1 MATTPGIT
9 GSVTERRRKMGQAWG
24 FGRYG
29 GPEVQE
35 FFDRPDPVPGRGE
48 VLIRVDVAGVNPLDH
63 TLRSGLVDG
72 LDGGR
77 PFPRVLGVEAAG
89 TVLALGEDI
98 DELEVG
104 DAVFGLA
111 LTGGG
116 TYAETTVLSAPNTA
130 RIPEGLSATVAAT
143 LPVAGTTAVDVLDQL
158 GLPAGATVLVN
169 GVGGGVGLAVARLAV
184 GRELRVIGT
193 GSAAKREHAE
203 AIGVRFID
211 YTAEGVVAAAH
222 ELVPDGFD
230 GVVDLVGGASL
241 RTVAPLARDLR
252 QVIAVGDMS
261 VPDLGGRF
269 VERRLD
275 RENLE
280 RSARLALDGVLAP
293 VITAVHPLSDA
304 PAALAIVETGHSAG
318 KVVIKVA

>member
-1 MATTPGIT
+1 
-9 GSVTERRRKMGQAWG
+9 MGKAWG

-35 FFDRPDPVPGRGE
+35 FFDRPDPVPGRDE
-48 VLIRVDVAGVNPLDH
+48 VLIRVGVAGVNPLDH
-63 TLRSGLVDG
+63 LLRSGLVDG

-77 PFPRVLGVEAAG
+77 PFPRVLGMEAAG
-89 TVLALGEDI
+89 TVLARGEGVDG
-98 DELEVG
+98 LEVG
-104 DAVFGLA
+104 DAVFGFA

-158 GLPAGATVLVN
+158 SLPAGATVLVN
-169 GVGGGVGLAVARLAV
+169 GVGGGVGLAVAQLAL

-193 GSAAKREHAE
+193 GSTAKREHAE
-203 AIGVRFID
+203 SIGVRFVD
-211 YTAEGVVAAAH
+211 YTVEDVVGTARA
-222 ELVPDGFD
+222 LLPDGFD
-230 GVVDLVGGASL
+230 GVVDLAGGTSL
-241 RTVAPLARDLR
+241 RTVAPLARDPR
-252 QVIAVGDMS
+252 NVIAVGDRS

-269 VERRLD
+269 VERRVD
-275 RENLE
+275 RENLQ
-280 RSARLALDGVLAP
+280 RSARLALDGLLTP

-304 PAALAIVETGHSAG
+304 PAALATVETGHTSG
-318 KVVIKVA
+318 KVVVKVA

>member
-1 MATTPGIT
+1 
-9 GSVTERRRKMGQAWG
+9 MGQAWG
-24 FGRYG
+24 FGKHG

-48 VLIRVDVAGVNPLDH
+48 VLIRVDAAGVNPLDH
-63 TLRSGLVDG
+63 AVRSGLVPG

-77 PFPRVLGVEAAG
+77 PFPRVLGMEAAG
-89 TVLALGEDI
+89 TVLALGEDV
-98 DELEVG
+98 DGLEVG
-104 DAVFGLA
+104 DTVFGFA

-130 RIPEGLSATVAAT
+130 RIPVGLSATVAAT

-169 GVGGGVGLAVARLAV
+169 GVGGGVGLAVARLAI
-184 GRELRVIGT
+184 GRELLVIGT

-211 YTAEGVVAAAH
+211 YAAEDVVAVAR
-222 ELVPDGFD
+222 ELVPDGF
-230 GVVDLVGGASL
+230 GGIVDLVGGISL
-241 RTVAPLARDLR
+241 RAVAPLARDPR
-252 QVIAVGDMS
+252 NVISVGDMS
-261 VPDLGGRF
+261 VPELGGRF

-275 RENLE
+275 RGNLE

-293 VITAVHPLSDA
+293 VITAVHSLSDA
-304 PAALAIVETGHSAG
+304 PAALATVENGHASG

>member
-1 MATTPGIT
+1 
-9 GSVTERRRKMGQAWG
+9 MGQAWG

-35 FFDRPDPVPGRGE
+35 SFDRPDPVPGRGE
-48 VLIRVDVAGVNPLDH
+48 VLIRVEVAGVNPLDH
-63 TLRSGLVDG
+63 LLRSGPVPG

-77 PFPRVLGVEAAG
+77 PFPRVLGMEAAG
-89 TVLALGEDI
+89 TVLAAGEDV
-98 DELEVG
+98 DGLAVG

-130 RIPEGLSATVAAT
+130 RIPAGLSATAAAT
-143 LPVAGTTAVDVLDQL
+143 LPVAGTTAVDALDQL

-169 GVGGGVGLAVARLAV
+169 GVGGGVGLAVARLATSR
-184 GRELRVIGT
+184 GLRVVGT
-193 GSAAKREHAE
+193 GSTAKREHAE
-203 AIGVRFID
+203 ALGVRFVD
-211 YTAEGVVAAAH
+211 YTAQDVLAAAR
-222 ELVPDGFD
+222 EQAPNGVDGI
-230 GVVDLVGGASL
+230 VDLVGGTSL
-241 RTVAPLARDLR
+241 RTVAALARDPR
-252 QVIAVGDMS
+252 TVIAVGDMS
-261 VPDLGGRF
+261 VPDLGGR
-269 VERRLD
+269 VVQRRLD

-304 PAALAIVETGHSAG
+304 PAALATVENGHASG
-318 KVVIKVA
+318 KVVIKVT

>member
-1 MATTPGIT
+1 LA
-9 GSVTERRRKMGQAWG
+9 
-24 FGRYG
+24 
-29 GPEVQE
+29 
-35 FFDRPDPVPGRGE
+35 RGE
-48 VLIRVDVAGVNPLDH
+48 DVNG
-63 TLRSGLVDG
+63 
-72 LDGGR
+72 
-77 PFPRVLGVEAAG
+77 
-89 TVLALGEDI
+89 
-98 DELEVG
+98 LEVG
-104 DAVFGLA
+104 DAVFGFA

-158 GLPAGATVLVN
+158 SLPAGATVLVN

-193 GSAAKREHAE
+193 GSTAKREHAE

-211 YTAEGVVAAAH
+211 YTAEDVAAAAR

-230 GVVDLVGGASL
+230 GIVDLAGGTSL
-241 RTVAPLARDLR
+241 RTVAPLAQDPRN
-252 QVIAVGDMS
+252 VIAVGDMS
-261 VPDLGGRF
+261 VPGLGGRF

-280 RSARLALDGVLAP
+280 RSARLALDGLLAP

-304 PAALAIVETGHSAG
+304 PAALATVENGHTAG

>member
-1 MATTPGIT
+1 
-9 GSVTERRRKMGQAWG
+9 MGKAWG
-24 FGRYG
+24 FGRHG

-35 FFDRPDPVPGRGE
+35 FFDRPDPAPGRGE

-63 TLRSGLVDG
+63 LLRSGLVDG

-77 PFPRVLGVEAAG
+77 PFPRVLGMEAAG
-89 TVLALGEDI
+89 TVLARGEDV
-98 DELEVG
+98 EGLEVG
-104 DAVFGLA
+104 DAVFGFA

-116 TYAETTVLSAPNTA
+116 TYAETTVLTALSTA

-169 GVGGGVGLAVARLAV
+169 GVGGGVGLAVARLAI

-193 GSAAKREHAE
+193 GSTAKREHAE

-211 YTAEGVVAAAH
+211 YMAGDVVSAAR

-230 GVVDLVGGASL
+230 GIVDLVGGASL
-241 RTVAPLARDLR
+241 RTVAPLAQDPRN
-252 QVIAVGDMS
+252 VIAVG
-261 VPDLGGRF
+261 
-269 VERRLD
+269 
-275 RENLE
+275 
-280 RSARLALDGVLAP
+280 
-293 VITAVHPLSDA
+293 
-304 PAALAIVETGHSAG
+304 
-318 KVVIKVA
+318 

>member
-1 MATTPGIT
+1 M
-9 GSVTERRRKMGQAWG
+9 
-24 FGRYG
+24 
-29 GPEVQE
+29 QE
-35 FFDRPDPVPGRGE
+35 FFDRPDLVPGRGE
-48 VLIRVDVAGVNPLDH
+48 VLIRVTVAGVNPLDH
-63 TLRSGLVDG
+63 LVRSGLVPG

-77 PFPRVLGVEAAG
+77 PFPRVLGMEAAG
-89 TVLALGEDI
+89 TVLAQGEDV
-98 DELEVG
+98 DGLEVG
-104 DAVFGLA
+104 DRVFGFA

-130 RIPEGLSATVAAT
+130 RIPAGLSATIAAT
-143 LPVAGTTAVDVLDQL
+143 LPVAGTTAVDALDQL

-184 GRELRVIGT
+184 GRELRVVGT
-193 GSAAKREHAE
+193 GSTAKREHAE

-211 YTAEGVVAAAH
+211 YAAGDVAAAARA
-222 ELVPDGFD
+222 LVPDGFD
-230 GVVDLVGGASL
+230 GIVDLVGGASL
-241 RTVAPLARDLR
+241 RTVAPLARNPR
-252 QVIAVGDMS
+252 NVIAVGDMS

-280 RSARLALDGVLAP
+280 RSARLALDGLLAP
-293 VITAVHPLSDA
+293 VITAIHPLSDA
-304 PAALAIVETGHSAG
+304 PAALATVENGHTSG

>member
-1 MATTPGIT
+1 M
-9 GSVTERRRKMGQAWG
+9 
-24 FGRYG
+24 
-29 GPEVQE
+29 QE

-48 VLIRVDVAGVNPLDH
+48 VLIRVTVAGVNPLDH
-63 TLRSGLVDG
+63 LLRSGLVDG

-77 PFPRVLGVEAAG
+77 PFPRVLGMEAAG
-89 TVLALGEDI
+89 IVLARGEDV
-98 DELEVG
+98 EGLEVG
-104 DAVFGLA
+104 DAVFGFA

-116 TYAETTVLSAPNTA
+116 TYAETTVLSAPNSA
-130 RIPEGLSATVAAT
+130 RIPEALSATVAAT

-158 GLPAGATVLVN
+158 DLPAGATVLVN
-169 GVGGGVGLAVARLAV
+169 GVGGGVGLAVARLAI

-211 YTAEGVVAAAH
+211 YAAEDVVTAAR

-230 GVVDLVGGASL
+230 GIVDLVGGPSL
-241 RTVAPLARDLR
+241 RTVAPLAREPYN
-252 QVIAVGDMS
+252 VIAVGDMS

-280 RSARLALDGVLAP
+280 RSARLALDGVLVP

-304 PAALAIVETGHSAG
+304 PAALATVENGHASG
-318 KVVIKVA
+318 KVVIKVV

>member
-1 MATTPGIT
+1 
-9 GSVTERRRKMGQAWG
+9 MGQAWG
-24 FGRYG
+24 FHRYG

-35 FFDRPDPVPGRGE
+35 FFDRPDPVPGRDE

-63 TLRSGLVDG
+63 LLRSGLVDG

-77 PFPRVLGVEAAG
+77 PFPRVLGMEAAG
-89 TVLALGEDI
+89 TVLARGEDVNG
-98 DELEVG
+98 LEVG
-104 DAVFGLA
+104 DAVFGFA

-130 RIPEGLSATVAAT
+130 RIPAGLSASVAAT

-169 GVGGGVGLAVARLAV
+169 GVGGGVGLAVARLAI

-193 GSAAKREHAE
+193 GSTAKREHAE
-203 AIGVRFID
+203 GIGVLFID
-211 YTAEGVVAAAH
+211 YTAEDVAAAAR
-222 ELVPDGFD
+222 ELVPGGFD
-230 GVVDLVGGASL
+230 GIVDLVGGTSL
-241 RTVAPLARDLR
+241 RTVAPLARDPHNI
-252 QVIAVGDMS
+252 IAVGDTS

-269 VERRLD
+269 VERRVD

-280 RSARLALDGVLAP
+280 RSARLARDGVLAP
-293 VITAVHPLSDA
+293 VITAVHPLSEA
-304 PAALAIVETGHSAG
+304 PAALAAVENGHASG

>member
-1 MATTPGIT
+1 
-9 GSVTERRRKMGQAWG
+9 MGQAWG
-24 FGRYG
+24 FGRHG

-35 FFDRPDPVPGRGE
+35 LFDRPDPVPGRGE
-48 VLIRVDVAGVNPLDH
+48 VLIRVSVAGVNPLDH
-63 TLRSGLVDG
+63 MLRSGLVPG

-77 PFPRVLGVEAAG
+77 PFPRVLGMEAAG
-89 TVLALGEDI
+89 IVLARGEDV
-98 DELEVG
+98 DGLEVG
-104 DAVFGLA
+104 DAVFGFA

-130 RIPEGLSATVAAT
+130 RIPAGLSATVAAT

-169 GVGGGVGLAVARLAV
+169 GVGGGVGLAVARLAI
-184 GRELRVIGT
+184 GRELAVIGT
-193 GSAAKREHAE
+193 GSTAKREHAE

-211 YTAEGVVAAAH
+211 YTAEDVVTAARA
-222 ELVPDGFD
+222 LVPDGVD
-230 GVVDLVGGASL
+230 GIVDLVGGTSL
-241 RTVAPLARDLR
+241 RTVAPLARDPR
-252 QVIAVGDMS
+252 TVIAVGDMS
-261 VPDLGGRF
+261 VPDLGGRV

-280 RSARLALDGVLAP
+280 RSARLARDGVLAP
-293 VITAVHPLSDA
+293 VITAVHPFSDA
-304 PAALAIVETGHSAG
+304 PTALATVENGHTAG

>member
-1 MATTPGIT
+1 
-9 GSVTERRRKMGQAWG
+9 
-24 FGRYG
+24 
-29 GPEVQE
+29 
-35 FFDRPDPVPGRGE
+35 

-63 TLRSGLVDG
+63 LLRSGLVPG

-77 PFPRVLGVEAAG
+77 PFPRVLGMEAAG
-89 TVLALGEDI
+89 TVLARGEDVG
-98 DELEVG
+98 ELEVG
-104 DAVFGLA
+104 DAVFGFA

-130 RIPEGLSATVAAT
+130 RIPAGLSATVAAT

-169 GVGGGVGLAVARLAV
+169 GVGGGVGLAVARLAI

-193 GSAAKREHAE
+193 GGTAKREHAE
-203 AIGVRFID
+203 AVGVRFID
-211 YTAEGVVAAAH
+211 YTAGDVVAAVR

-230 GVVDLVGGASL
+230 GIVDLAGGTSL
-241 RTVAPLARDLR
+241 RTVAPLAREPR
-252 QVIAVGDMS
+252 GVISVGDMS
-261 VPDLGGRF
+261 VSELGGRF

-275 RENLE
+275 RESLE

-304 PAALAIVETGHSAG
+304 PAALATVENGHAAG

>member
-1 MATTPGIT
+1 
-9 GSVTERRRKMGQAWG
+9 MGQAWG

-63 TLRSGLVDG
+63 MLRSGLVPG

-77 PFPRVLGVEAAG
+77 PFPRVLGMEAAG
-89 TVLALGEDI
+89 TVLARGQDV
-98 DELEVG
+98 DGLEVG
-104 DAVFGLA
+104 DAVFGFA

-130 RIPEGLSATVAAT
+130 RIPAGLSATVAAT
-143 LPVAGTTAVDVLDQL
+143 LPVTGTTAVDVLDQL

-169 GVGGGVGLAVARLAV
+169 GVGGGVGLVVARLAV
-184 GRELRVIGT
+184 GRELRVTGT
-193 GSAAKREHAE
+193 GSTAKREQAE

-211 YTAEGVVAAAH
+211 YTAGDVVAAAR

-230 GVVDLVGGASL
+230 GIVDLVGGTSL
-241 RTVAPLARDLR
+241 RTIAPLARDPR
-252 QVIAVGDMS
+252 NVIAVGDMS
-261 VPDLGGRF
+261 VPGLGGRF

-275 RENLE
+275 RESLE

-293 VITAVHPLSDA
+293 VITAVHPFSDA
-304 PAALAIVETGHSAG
+304 LAALATVENGHTAG

>member
-1 MATTPGIT
+1 
-9 GSVTERRRKMGQAWG
+9 MGKAWG
-24 FGRYG
+24 FGRHG

-35 FFDRPDPVPGRGE
+35 FFDRPDPAPGRGE

-63 TLRSGLVDG
+63 LLRSGPVDG

-77 PFPRVLGVEAAG
+77 PFPRVLGMEAAG
-89 TVLALGEDI
+89 TVLALGEDVNG
-98 DELEVG
+98 LEVG
-104 DAVFGLA
+104 DAVFGFA

-116 TYAETTVLSAPNTA
+116 TYAETTVLSAPHTA

-184 GRELRVIGT
+184 GRGLRVIGT
-193 GSAAKREHAE
+193 GSTAKREHAE
-203 AIGVRFID
+203 AVGARFVD
-211 YTAEGVVAAAH
+211 YTAEDVAAAARA
-222 ELVPDGFD
+222 LVPDGFD
-230 GVVDLVGGASL
+230 GIVDLAGGSSL
-241 RTVAPLARDLR
+241 RTVAPLARDPR
-252 QVIAVGDMS
+252 NVIAVGDMS
-261 VPDLGGRF
+261 VLDLGGRF
-269 VERRLD
+269 VERRVD

-280 RSARLALDGVLAP
+280 RSARLALDGLLAP

-304 PAALAIVETGHSAG
+304 PAALAAVENGHASGKIV
-318 KVVIKVA
+318 IRVA

>member
-1 MATTPGIT
+1 M
-9 GSVTERRRKMGQAWG
+9 
-24 FGRYG
+24 
-29 GPEVQE
+29 QE
-35 FFDRPDPVPGRGE
+35 LFDRPDPAPGRGE
-48 VLIRVDVAGVNPLDH
+48 VLIRVNVAGVNPLDH
-63 TLRSGLVDG
+63 LLRTGLVDG

-77 PFPRVLGVEAAG
+77 AFPRVLGMEAAG
-89 TVLALGEDI
+89 TVLARGEEVDG
-98 DELEVG
+98 LEVG
-104 DAVFGLA
+104 DAVFGFA

-130 RIPEGLSATVAAT
+130 RIPAGLSATVAAT
-143 LPVAGTTAVDVLDQL
+143 LPVAGTTAVDALDQL

-184 GRELRVIGT
+184 GRELRVVGT
-193 GSAAKREHAE
+193 GSTAKREHAE

-211 YTAEGVVAAAH
+211 YTLEDVAAAACR
-222 ELVPDGFD
+222 LVPGGFD
-230 GVVDLVGGASL
+230 GIVDLVGGVSL
-241 RTVAPLARDLR
+241 RTVAPLARDPR
-252 QVIAVGDMS
+252 NVIAVGDNS

-269 VERRLD
+269 VERRID

-293 VITAVHPLSDA
+293 VVTAVHPLSDA
-304 PAALAIVETGHSAG
+304 PAALATVENGHTSG

>member
-1 MATTPGIT
+1 
-9 GSVTERRRKMGQAWG
+9 MGQAWG
-24 FGRYG
+24 FGKHG

-63 TLRSGLVDG
+63 LVRSGLVPG

-77 PFPRVLGVEAAG
+77 PFPRVLGMEAAG
-89 TVLALGEDI
+89 TVLALGEDV
-98 DELEVG
+98 DGLEVG
-104 DAVFGLA
+104 DAVFGFA

-130 RIPEGLSATVAAT
+130 RIPAGLSATVAAT
-143 LPVAGTTAVDVLDQL
+143 LPVAGTTAVDALDQL
-158 GLPAGATVLVN
+158 GLPAGATILVN

-184 GRELRVIGT
+184 ARELRVIGT
-193 GSAAKREHAE
+193 GSTAKREQAE
-203 AIGVRFID
+203 AVGVRFID
-211 YTAEGVVAAAH
+211 YAAEDVVAAAR

-230 GVVDLVGGASL
+230 GIVDLVGGTSL
-241 RTVAPLARDLR
+241 RTVAPLAKDPRT
-252 QVIAVGDMS
+252 VIAVGDAS
-261 VPDLGGRF
+261 VADLGGRF

-293 VITAVHPLSDA
+293 VITAVHALADA
-304 PAALAIVETGHSAG
+304 PAALATVENGHTAG